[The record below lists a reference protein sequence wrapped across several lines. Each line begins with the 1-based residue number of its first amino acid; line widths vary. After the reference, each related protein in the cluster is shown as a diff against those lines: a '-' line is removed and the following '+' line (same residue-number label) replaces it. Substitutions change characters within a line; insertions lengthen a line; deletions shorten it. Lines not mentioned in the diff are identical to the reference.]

1 MSEAETAKSR
11 TQIATWLLAVLCAS
25 CLGARAQGFT
35 PQRPVE
41 LLVHSAPGG
50 GSDVFAK
57 ELVRI
62 AAREKLIE
70 HEIRVVNRT
79 AGASLQAME
88 YLAQRKGD
96 AHTIAVF
103 TNTWIATPLTT
114 KDAPHTVK
122 SFTPIARL
130 VLEPTIAVVRAD
142 APYRTLADFVAAA
155 REKPG
160 TLKQAGGSVT
170 AIESLTG
177 LLIQS
182 ATGVKWTFVPTPA
195 VRDRMINLMDGKV
208 DIVIPQPQDANEHI
222 AAGRIRPVA
231 AFTEQ
236 RLRVLPDVPTI
247 REQGIQAPIIANV
260 RGILAPPDMAPAAA
274 AYWEDLFA
282 RLAKTP
288 SWRRYVEENQVED
301 VFMRGAGMPPFFDEQ
316 IGVMRGVL
324 RQAGVTVVQ

>member
-1 MSEAETAKSR
+1 MV
-11 TQIATWLLAVLCAS
+11 TQGMFIVRRWTGWVLCLVSLA
-25 CLGARAQGFT
+25 ATAQGFA

-41 LLVHSAPGG
+41 LLVHIPPGG

-57 ELVRI
+57 ALVEI
-62 AAREKLIE
+62 GEREKLID

-88 YLAQRKGD
+88 YLAQRKGG
-96 AHTIAVF
+96 AHIIAVF

-122 SFTPIARL
+122 SFTPIVPL
-130 VLEPTIAVVRAD
+130 VLEPTMAVVRAD

-182 ATGVKWTFVPTPA
+182 ATGAKWTFVSTPA
-195 VRDRMINLMDGKV
+195 VRDRMTNLMDGKV

-231 AFTEQ
+231 AFTER

-247 REQGIQAPIIANV
+247 GEQGIQAPIIANV
-260 RGILAPPDMAPAAA
+260 RGILAPPDLAPAAV
-274 AYWEDLFA
+274 AYWEDFFA
-282 RLAKTP
+282 RLASTA

-301 VFMRGAGMPPFFDEQ
+301 VFMRGAEMAPFFDEQ